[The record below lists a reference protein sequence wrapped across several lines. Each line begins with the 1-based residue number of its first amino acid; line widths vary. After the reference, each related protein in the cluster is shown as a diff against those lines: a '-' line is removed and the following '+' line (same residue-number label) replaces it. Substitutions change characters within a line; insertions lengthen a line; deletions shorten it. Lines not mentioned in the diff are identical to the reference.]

1 MSLSG
6 VFVDDSS
13 EDEEEDEEQLH
24 TVGGGDSTPS
34 QEVRGNSQRIL
45 HAPRRWHCTR
55 GGRLALRPEDA
66 SRSSPQAAAI
76 LVHHAARAG
85 RNAITHEG

>member
-13 EDEEEDEEQLH
+13 DDEEEDEEQLH
-24 TVGGGDSTPS
+24 TVGGGDVTPS
-34 QEVRGNSQRIL
+34 QEVRGNLQRML

-55 GGRLALRPEDA
+55 RGRLALRLEDA
-66 SRSSPQAAAI
+66 SRS
-76 LVHHAARAG
+76 
-85 RNAITHEG
+85 